1 METSPVGYHGSVNTL
16 QSAGLTSSSSEDHF
30 TSMSQSTS
38 NPSIP
43 SVISATSSVALDDGF
58 TVDFATK
65 RGAQSTESSLD
76 PSVSIAEDYAG
87 YDGDH
92 AVESGDDQDDS
103 DDSDEEDFII
113 MTKKSGSKRS
123 ESIANGVLARS
134 TERALSS
141 RRRSTRS
148 GSNGTVKKIRPL
160 EETDDDRRRQQ
171 SSETTSKTL

>member
-1 METSPVGYHGSVNTL
+1 
-16 QSAGLTSSSSEDHF
+16 
-30 TSMSQSTS
+30 
-38 NPSIP
+38 
-43 SVISATSSVALDDGF
+43 
-58 TVDFATK
+58 VDFATK
-65 RGAQSTESSLD
+65 RGTQPIESSLD
-76 PSVSIAEDYAG
+76 PSVAIAEDYAG

-92 AVESGDDQDDS
+92 AVESGDDQADS

-160 EETDDDRRRQQ
+160 EETDDDQHRQQ
-171 SSETTSKTL
+171 SPETTSKTL